1 MLATQIHSY
10 QFEFRAY
17 QRPFRQPL
25 KTSQGL
31 WNVRTGILLRLTDE
45 TGQVGFGEIAPLAW
59 FGSETFEQT
68 LVFCRQLPSEITAEH
83 ISAIPSTL
91 PACQFGLESA
101 WLALNL
107 NNVAAK
113 IRNPKS
119 EIPYSA
125 LLPTGPD
132 AVEAWRSLWQQ
143 GFYTF
148 KWKVGVAAV
157 QEELEILQTL
167 CQSLPP
173 QARLRLDA
181 NAGLTLETAIAYLQA
196 CDQLGIEFLEQPL
209 PVNQFQNMLALSQ
222 QYSTPLALDE
232 SVATLA
238 QLKTCYAQGWRGIF
252 VIKPAI
258 AGFPSQLR
266 QFCQTHQIDAVFSS
280 VFETAI
286 GRDIGLSLAAELTSS
301 DRAAGFGVTHWFS
314 DSWDQLSDFEQ
325 LWNSL

>member
-1 MLATQIHSY
+1 MLATQIHPY
-10 QFEFRAY
+10 QFEFRTY

-25 KTSQGL
+25 KTSHGL

-45 TGQVGFGEIAPLAW
+45 TGQVGFGEISPLAW
-59 FGSETFEQT
+59 FGSETFEQA
-68 LVFCRQLPSEITAEH
+68 LAFCQQLPSEITAGH
-83 ISAIPSTL
+83 VSAIPSTL
-91 PACQFGLESA
+91 PACQFGFESA
-101 WLALNL
+101 WSALNKSTQC
-107 NNVAAK
+107 K
-113 IRNPKS
+113 IQHSTFKIS
-119 EIPYSA
+119 SSA
-125 LLPTGPD
+125 LLPAGFG
-132 AVEAWRSLWQQ
+132 ALEAWRSLWHQ
-143 GFYTF
+143 GFRAF

-157 QEELEILQTL
+157 QEELAILQTL

-181 NAGLTLETAIAYLQA
+181 NAGLTPETAIAYLQV

-209 PVNQFQNMLALSQ
+209 SVSQFQTMLELSQ

-238 QLKTCYAQGWRGIF
+238 QFKACYAQGWRGIF

-286 GRDIGLSLAAELTSS
+286 GRDMGLSLAAELTSG

-314 DSWDQLSDFEQ
+314 DGWDQLSDFEQ